1 MASSRPSKD
10 TASNDAEAPDSTRP
24 QGHFDA
30 PETIVQP
37 KLDFVGYLRFFWR
50 QLTSMRTALL
60 LLLLLALAA
69 IPGSLV
75 PQVSS
80 DPNGVVQYKANNPTL
95 APVLESLGV
104 FSTYSSVWFSAIY
117 LLLFVSLIGCVIP
130 RTKHHWDALRA
141 RPPKTPARLSRLEG
155 FTTRET
161 TMDAA
166 TAIASARTLLRRL
179 GYRTE
184 VYASA
189 SSAPD
194 SVSAERG
201 YLRETGNLVFHTAL
215 IGVLITV
222 GVGGGFGYT
231 GQRVVVE
238 GYAFN
243 NSLASYDSFN
253 PGRFFSDGALEPYS
267 IALDSFTPVYEQKNL
282 NALGQPIDYT
292 AAVTTTLRGQK
303 PHKDVIKVNSPLE
316 IGGTQVY
323 LLGNGY
329 APVVTVKDPNGTV
342 VFSQPTACLPQNAN
356 LTSICVIKLP
366 DGLDKQLGMLGFF
379 YPTSVAQTDGTL
391 ASNYPDLLNPIL
403 SLNMYTG
410 DLGLDNGV
418 GTNAY
423 SLNTDSLTEVAGLKA
438 DTPAIRLGVG
448 DSAQLPGGLGTIE
461 LTAIPR
467 FVSLDVHHDPA
478 QVWVL
483 VFAILVVAG
492 LVTSLFI
499 PRRRVWVKVV
509 TGKAGVL
516 TLEYAGLAR
525 GDDPALAAA
534 VEEIAERH
542 SQQPLA

>member
-1 MASSRPSKD
+1 
-10 TASNDAEAPDSTRP
+10 
-24 QGHFDA
+24 
-30 PETIVQP
+30 VQP

-50 QLTSMRTALL
+50 QLTSMRTALF

-104 FSTYSSVWFSAIY
+104 FTTYSSVWFSAIY

-130 RTKHHWDALRA
+130 RTKHHFDALRA
-141 RPPKTPARLSRLEG
+141 RPPKTPAHLARLEG
-155 FTTRET
+155 FTVRET
-161 TMDAA
+161 AADPA

-189 SSAPD
+189 TSAQAAPD

-238 GYAFN
+238 GFAFN

-253 PGRFFSDGALEPYS
+253 PGRFFSDAALEPYS

-292 AAVTTTLRGQK
+292 AAVTTTMRGQK
-303 PHKDVIKVNSPLE
+303 PHNDVIKVNSPLE

-379 YPTSVAQTDGTL
+379 YPTSVALADGTL

-448 DSAQLPGGLGTIE
+448 DSAQLPGGLGSIE
-461 LTAIPR
+461 LTAVPR

-483 VFAILVVAG
+483 VFAVLVVAG

-509 TGKAGVL
+509 PGKAGVL

-534 VEEIAERH
+534 VGEIAERH
-542 SQQPLA
+542 SQQLLA